1 MDRENFEDIGL
12 MHLAKAKGAY
22 PIGIRSGQLEQI
34 FHAAFQGSGD
44 FEGQNCGR
52 HVHPVLNGV
61 DALARDLRHFGKLLL
76 REARRFP
83 AVLELVQE
91 FVMMPPHGQSFSYAS
106 TALLISPSVFG

>member
-1 MDRENFEDIGL
+1 MDRENVEDIGL

-52 HVHPVLNGV
+52 HVHPVFNGV

-76 REARRFP
+76 REAR
-83 AVLELVQE
+83 
-91 FVMMPPHGQSFSYAS
+91 
-106 TALLISPSVFG
+106 